1 VEALRAVK
9 DGDIAADV
17 AQRPDLMGEF
27 AVKYGVE
34 YLKTGDIDVVIITPM
49 TLALPDNVDPLIQA
63 WEDLGF

>member
-1 VEALRAVK
+1 
-9 DGDIAADV
+9 
-17 AQRPDLMGEF
+17 MGEF